1 MPANGAAAASA
12 GVASTAAAA
21 AAATSAAAAEA
32 TGRPYLANEHAYARA
47 ADDHTGDCFADERAV
62 HVLLAARQSA
72 REARAFKRADA
83 LRAELAAFGVE
94 VRASCGGVAPRPFH
108 HCPAQ

>member
-1 MPANGAAAASA
+1 MSANGPAAASA

-21 AAATSAAAAEA
+21 AAATSAAAADA

-47 ADDHTGDCFADERAV
+47 ADDHTGDCFAEERAV
-62 HVLLAARQSA
+62 HALLAARQRA

-94 VRASCGGVAPRPFH
+94 VRASCGVATPRPGH
-108 HCPAQ
+108 HNSTQ